1 MMVSTHVAPGAGPV
15 LLPGTLR
22 DRSPEDTWEL
32 VRPRLRDYGITR
44 VAELTGL
51 DVIGMPVFMA
61 VRPLATT
68 IGVSQGKGATP
79 LLARLSAVMEAIEMS
94 VCERYFTTP
103 DAFVAEAVDLDLPY
117 TTTEITPT
125 QRSVVSDRFPQRW
138 VPAVALN
145 DGAPTFVPLRAVAMD
160 GVADGTWRPP
170 TQFCSGNGLASGN
183 NLAEA
188 TIHALLEV
196 IERFS
201 TAGMAE
207 TPIRQRK
214 VLDPRTLPGCWSR
227 DLVEHLLDTD
237 FWLELV
243 ECSAVPGVTTFAA
256 FLWHPDMPS
265 LYAGSGSHFL
275 PEIAVQRALTEAVQ
289 SRMTV
294 ISGTREDMGSVS
306 YRGLRYPVP
315 PVTVEPNLSW
325 DELSAPA
332 LGADVP
338 SADVLA
344 WLVEQVSAMS
354 GRPVLRV
361 DMTPPG
367 EPFAVCKVVVPGLPE
382 HHHEASEDLPRHPDP
397 EDTKPRPAPASARK

>member
-1 MMVSTHVAPGAGPV
+1 MMVRTHGTSSAGPV
-15 LLPGTLR
+15 VLPGTLR
-22 DRSPEDTWEL
+22 DRSPEETWEL
-32 VRPRLRDYGITR
+32 VRPRMGDYGITR

-51 DVIGMPVFMA
+51 DIIGMPVYMA

-68 IGVSQGKGATP
+68 VGVSQGKGATP
-79 LLARLSAVMEAIEMS
+79 LLARLSAVMESIEMS

-103 DAFVAEAVDLDLPY
+103 DAFVAAAVDLDLPY
-117 TTTEITPT
+117 ATTEITPIE
-125 QRSVVSDRFPQRW
+125 RSVISDRFPLRW
-138 VPAVALN
+138 VPAVALG
-145 DGAPTFVPLRAVAMD
+145 DGTPTFVPLRAVAMD
-160 GVADGTWRPP
+160 GIADGTWRPP
-170 TQFCSGNGLASGN
+170 TQFCSANGLASGN

-207 TPIRQRK
+207 TPIRQRN
-214 VLDPRTLPGCWSR
+214 VLDLRTLPDCWSR
-227 DLVEHLLDTD
+227 DLIERLLDTD
-237 FWLELV
+237 FWVELV
-243 ECSAVPGVTTFAA
+243 DCSTVPGVSTFAA

-289 SRMTV
+289 SRMSV
-294 ISGTREDMGSVS
+294 ISGTREDIGSVS
-306 YRGLRYPVP
+306 YRGVRYPVP
-315 PVTVEPNLSW
+315 PVTVEPNRVW
-325 DELSAPA
+325 DEISTPPV
-332 LGADVP
+332 GSGVP
-338 SADVLA
+338 SGEALA
-344 WLVEQVSAMS
+344 WLVAQVSAMS

-397 EDTKPRPAPASARK
+397 EDRKPRLAHASAQK